1 LAGFQDETDRLT
13 AHPADAPIRHRT
25 PLGTVSVSWLIQSLN
40 EEMRTMTRL
49 TKSIVVDS
57 PVEDVFEYLKDPARS
72 WVDFTTKVH
81 DIKRTPDGVGTT
93 FRWES
98 KVFGF
103 HVTGTNEYTEII
115 PGERL
120 VVTAS
125 KGFVFSFDLR
135 SEGSG
140 TKLTITE
147 EDRPSNWVAAAFDA
161 VAMKLTEHDID
172 TWLATVKANVEGA
185 AAK

>member
-1 LAGFQDETDRLT
+1 
-13 AHPADAPIRHRT
+13 
-25 PLGTVSVSWLIQSLN
+25 
-40 EEMRTMTRL
+40 MTRL
-49 TKSIVVDS
+49 TKSVTVDS

-135 SEGSG
+135 PRSVVSRRLVVESG
-140 TKLTITE
+140 F
-147 EDRPSNWVAAAFDA
+147 RFVPW
-161 VAMKLTEHDID
+161 
-172 TWLATVKANVEGA
+172 G
-185 AAK
+185 